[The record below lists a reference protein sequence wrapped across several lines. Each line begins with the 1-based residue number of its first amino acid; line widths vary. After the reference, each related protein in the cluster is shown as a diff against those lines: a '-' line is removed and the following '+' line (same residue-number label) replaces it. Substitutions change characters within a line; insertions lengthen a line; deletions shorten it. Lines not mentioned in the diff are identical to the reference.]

1 MRYLILATDY
11 DGTLATHGDVNEE
24 TIAALK
30 RLRSSG
36 RKLILITGRHL
47 DDLLRAFP
55 QIDLFDIVVAEN
67 GPLLYTPANRKK
79 ELLAQKPPQEFI
91 NKLEEHEVDFSVGEV
106 IVASSDKHETTISEV
121 INELGLDL
129 EIILNKGALMI
140 LPTGINKASG
150 LAAALEDMQLLPEN
164 VVGVGD
170 AENDLDFLNVCGI
183 SVAVNNALPVV
194 KEAATFVTEN
204 SRGAG
209 VTELIDKLIASDLSE
224 YQL

>member
-1 MRYLILATDY
+1 M
-11 DGTLATHGDVNEE
+11 
-24 TIAALK
+24 
-30 RLRSSG
+30 S
-36 RKLILITGRHL
+36 L
-47 DDLLRAFP
+47 DRRVSIRAFS
-55 QIDLFDIVVAEN
+55 QIDLFDIVIAEN
-67 GPLLYTPANRKK
+67 GPLLYVPANHQEK
-79 ELLAQKPPQEFI
+79 LLALKPPQEFVD
-91 NKLEEHEVDFSVGEV
+91 KLRERGVNPSIGKV
-106 IVASSDKHETTISEV
+106 IVATWDKHEATVSEV

-194 KEAATFVTEN
+194 KEAATFVTKN

>member
-1 MRYLILATDY
+1 MVRYRKGSSLSGLIESRIS
-11 DGTLATHGDVNEE
+11 V
-24 TIAALK
+24 
-30 RLRSSG
+30 S
-36 RKLILITGRHL
+36 L
-47 DDLLRAFP
+47 DRRVSIRAFS
-55 QIDLFDIVVAEN
+55 QIDLFDIVIAEN
-67 GPLLYTPANRKK
+67 GPLLYVPANHQEK
-79 ELLAQKPPQEFI
+79 LLALKPPQEFVD
-91 NKLEEHEVDFSVGEV
+91 KLRERGVNPSIGKV
-106 IVASSDKHETTISEV
+106 IVATWDKHEATVSEV

-194 KEAATFVTEN
+194 KEAATFVTKN